1 MFKSLESP
9 LLVPSL
15 KSSLFAV
22 AALAAVAGA
31 GCGALEAPAPDGVGQ
46 AMLAIAVVPAE
57 VRCVRI
63 TAAGSGRT
71 LVRELDVVGGTALTQ
86 SLSGLPLG
94 SVTVLGEAFPGACD
108 AVTKSTIPTWVSD
121 PVDVSV
127 VLGRSSTIELT
138 MVRNGRAKI
147 DVSFSDEPACSA
159 AGAACLSAAECC
171 SHACTAHV
179 CAGSDAGA
187 DPGDGSA
194 P

>member
-1 MFKSLESP
+1 MFQFK
-9 LLVPSL
+9 
-15 KSSLFAV
+15 KSLFAV
-22 AALAAVAGA
+22 ALVAVGLA
-31 GCGALEAPAPDGVGQ
+31 GCGGMEVPAPDGVGQ

-63 TAAGSGRT
+63 TAAGTGRT
-71 LVRELDVVGGTALTQ
+71 LVRELDVTGGMPLMQ

-94 SVTVLGEAFPGACD
+94 SVSVLGEAFPGACD

-127 VLGRSSTIELT
+127 VLGRQSTIELT

-159 AGAACLSAAECC
+159 AGTACLGAAECC
-171 SHACTAHV
+171 SHTCTAHV
-179 CAGSDAGA
+179 CAGSDGGASEGDAAG
-187 DPGDGSA
+187 P
-194 P
+194 